1 MIGANTSKIET
12 NVTMTGMMM
21 GICKIQSTKL
31 LAVLIEIAHMKKEY
45 FYGLMHFF
53 PFNISVIRWDTWK
66 SSKNM
71 DRENSFA
78 KSLTKVSLSLL
89 QIAV

>member
-31 LAVLIEIAHMKKEY
+31 LVCSFAVLIEIAHMKEEY
-45 FYGLMHFF
+45 FYGLNAFF
-53 PFNISVIRWDTWK
+53 PFNISVIRWGT
-66 SSKNM
+66 
-71 DRENSFA
+71 
-78 KSLTKVSLSLL
+78 
-89 QIAV
+89 